1 MHNLKNIDLDI
12 PLGKLV
18 VVCGLSGS
26 GKTSLVLDTL
36 YAEGQRR
43 YLESFAPAVRQFLP
57 GNDKP
62 EFDRLENLPAAIA
75 VRRSSGIRSSKS
87 TIGTSTEIDDYLK
100 ILFANAATLHCPG
113 CGMPIVAHSPK
124 TAAHWLVQQPR
135 GRAMIVFAVAWQD
148 PTQLA
153 ILLAELQQSGF
164 TRMVLAGETWNF
176 SSHQRR
182 EMVER
187 IRQVHE
193 GWVVVDRTFV
203 GESSGRAIDSL
214 ETAFHWGSGQAAIL
228 VEGSPQASLSTA
240 DRESVGSGG
249 VVSQRSMVID
259 GRPFSVQVF
268 DRELTCHPCGRR
280 FSPPEA
286 GTFSFN
292 SPRGACTTCEGRGEV
307 EGDAAESWHPC
318 PNCGGSRFCE
328 ESLAYRLG
336 DRSIADLHGM
346 TIDDLARWFKEP
358 SRSSQSPRAGFEAIE
373 AVQSRLDYLQAVGL
387 GYLELGRA
395 LKSLSGGE
403 STRVNLT
410 HVLSTR
416 LVQMLCVLD
425 EPTVGL
431 HPHDTDRLWTAIR
444 SLRDR
449 GNSLILIEHEPELL
463 RQAEWLIEIGPG
475 AGAAGGEVCFQGPYA
490 QLLHAESPTGR
501 YLSKMFSGSSAA
513 ATASPGSSTER
524 GLPVL
529 AACSD
534 GAGDSADSPK
544 LLLTGACGRNLKNL
558 EVTFPLRCLCVVT
571 GVSGSGK
578 SNLVIETL
586 VPALRRAHGDTQSR
600 PLPYAALHG
609 HAWIDR
615 CVVLDA
621 SPIPQ
626 SSRSNTASYTRCFDD
641 LRQLFAAQPEAKK
654 LGWSIGHFSY
664 NSPQGRCP
672 RCLGEGRLTIDMQF
686 LSDIESICPDCDGTG
701 YGPAALSITY
711 RGRSI
716 ADCLALTI
724 EQARPFFRGQGLLQR
739 KLGTL
744 IDLGLG
750 YLPLGQRLSTMSAG
764 ELQRLKLGQYLAEK
778 GGPALMVMDEPT
790 AGLHFADIE
799 RLVLWL
805 RGCVQQGHSVIVIEH
820 NLQLIGAA
828 DHVIDLGPG
837 AGHQGGALMACG
849 TPAEI
854 ARNPASLTGPYLARE
869 ASGIPGSL
877 PSRD

>member
-1 MHNLKNIDLDI
+1 M
-12 PLGKLV
+12 
-18 VVCGLSGS
+18 
-26 GKTSLVLDTL
+26 
-36 YAEGQRR
+36 
-43 YLESFAPAVRQFLP
+43 
-57 GNDKP
+57 
-62 EFDRLENLPAAIA
+62 
-75 VRRSSGIRSSKS
+75 
-87 TIGTSTEIDDYLK
+87 
-100 ILFANAATLHCPG
+100 
-113 CGMPIVAHSPK
+113 
-124 TAAHWLVQQPR
+124 
-135 GRAMIVFAVAWQD
+135 
-148 PTQLA
+148 
-153 ILLAELQQSGF
+153 
-164 TRMVLAGETWNF
+164 
-176 SSHQRR
+176 
-182 EMVER
+182 
-187 IRQVHE
+187 
-193 GWVVVDRTFV
+193 
-203 GESSGRAIDSL
+203 
-214 ETAFHWGSGQAAIL
+214 
-228 VEGSPQASLSTA
+228 
-240 DRESVGSGG
+240 
-249 VVSQRSMVID
+249 
-259 GRPFSVQVF
+259 
-268 DRELTCHPCGRR
+268 
-280 FSPPEA
+280 
-286 GTFSFN
+286 
-292 SPRGACTTCEGRGEV
+292 
-307 EGDAAESWHPC
+307 
-318 PNCGGSRFCE
+318 
-328 ESLAYRLG
+328 
-336 DRSIADLHGM
+336 
-346 TIDDLARWFKEP
+346 
-358 SRSSQSPRAGFEAIE
+358 AGFEAIE
-373 AVQSRLDYLQAVGL
+373 AIQSRLDYLQAVGL

-449 GNSLILIEHEPELL
+449 GNSLILIEHEPEVL

-490 QLLHAESPTGR
+490 ELMHAESPTGR
-501 YLSKMFSGSSAA
+501 YLAGLVPGGLASAA
-513 ATASPGSSTER
+513 SSPVSSTEPV
-524 GLPVL
+524 LPVRS
-529 AACSD
+529 ASSV
-534 GAGDSADSPK
+534 GGGQSADSPS
-544 LLLTGACGRNLKNL
+544 LRLAGACGRNLKDL

-578 SNLVIETL
+578 SNLVMETL
-586 VPALRRAHGDTQSR
+586 VPAVQQAHGDAQSR
-600 PLPYAALHG
+600 PLPYAALEG
-609 HAWIDR
+609 HACIDR
-615 CVVLDA
+615 CLVLDA

-724 EQARPFFRGQGLLQR
+724 EQARPFFRGQGVLQR

-744 IDLGLG
+744 IELGLG

-764 ELQRLKLGQYLAEK
+764 ELQRLKLGKYLAEK

-790 AGLHFADIE
+790 AGLHFADID
-799 RLVLWL
+799 RLLLWL
-805 RGCVQQGHSVIVIEH
+805 RGCIQRGHSVIVIEH
-820 NLQLIGAA
+820 NLQLIEAA

-837 AGHQGGALMACG
+837 AGRQGGAMIACG

-854 ARNPASLTGPYLARE
+854 ARNPASLTGQYLAR
-869 ASGIPGSL
+869 AAWGKHRSH